1 MRLTSFSDY
10 TLRVLIYLAL
20 EPERLVTIQSIADG
34 YDISENHLMKVVHH
48 LARAGL
54 IETVRGKGGG
64 VRLAR
69 PAAEIRLGEVVRST
83 EGGTPIVECL
93 GDDNHCCITRSCA
106 LTGIL
111 VAAFGKLY
119 AYLDDYTLADLV
131 LKPQPLQRQLNIQ
144 PLTRIQKPNSA

>member
-20 EPERLVTIQSIADG
+20 NPDRLTTIQAIAEAYG
-34 YDISENHLMKVVHH
+34 ISENHLMKVVHH

-64 VRLAR
+64 MRLAR
-69 PAAEIRLGEVVRST
+69 PASEIHLGEVVRGS
-83 EGGTPIVECL
+83 EGSAPIVECL
-93 GDDNHCCITRSCA
+93 SEENHCCITRSCA

-131 LKPQPLQRQLNIQ
+131 MKPQPMQRQLNIQ
-144 PLTRIQKPNSA
+144 PLLRASKSRTA